1 MLSVL
6 FMTVF
11 SATEPMRF
19 VQQNKATLFVQAGL
33 PNPAVASTKDGKNET
48 AQSYFDALSEAKGLT
63 NLTDGEKTVGSF
75 TISAFTTKAGNA
87 LLKFW
92 KNMTDGTKT
101 VLSCVIDLSSVGKK
115 ESDVGT
121 ADKIQES
128 WLSYFWRLWSG
139 KDETF
144 KDAKFTHDTQVQ
156 VDTFQK
162 NPIYKAFKNL
172 IPRKWAFFNE
182 DQIKAAKKEED
193 NKYVPALL
201 RLEKTGFSLKE
212 LMESFRGKF
221 LILEQDGTTIN
232 QLYIDLKTAKEF
244 LMKDD
249 NDPENPTQGY
259 TLNVEF
265 WKFFYDNTLLEIA
278 SGQFSKEDGD
288 TLVTESLEKVAK
300 LAGQYKTRK

>member
-33 PNPAVASTKDGKNET
+33 PNPAVASTKDGEDKT

-92 KNMTDGTKT
+92 QNVTSGTKT
-101 VLSCVIDLSSVGKK
+101 VLSCVIDLSSVGKT

-128 WLSYFWRLWSG
+128 WLGYFWRLWSG
-139 KDETF
+139 RSKIFEDAAFTPKTEERVKDFSTKKEGKPDSGYGDF
-144 KDAKFTHDTQVQ
+144 KG
-156 VDTFQK
+156 
-162 NPIYKAFKNL
+162 L
-172 IPRKWAFFNE
+172 IPRTWKDFDE
-182 DQIKAAKKEED
+182 TQKKAAREDEEKRYIPTLLRIQKASFDVADIVKKFDDKFLEVLTSIPEETKKEFNSD
-193 NKYVPALL
+193 LNSIDFNNQT
-201 RLEKTGFSLKE
+201 TGYK
-212 LMESFRGKF
+212 
-221 LILEQDGTTIN
+221 
-232 QLYIDLKTAKEF
+232 
-244 LMKDD
+244 
-249 NDPENPTQGY
+249 
-259 TLNVEF
+259 LNVEF
-265 WKFFYDNTLLEIA
+265 WKIFYEDTLLKIV
-278 SGQFSKEDGD
+278 SDQLSKEEGD
-288 TLVTESLEKVAK
+288 KLIKQSLEQVGK
-300 LAGQYKTRK
+300 LEEQYKTRA